1 MASAHQPGHFRPE
14 ALRPPQLG
22 TGLTTLVDYRAYLS
36 AYLEY
41 QQALVVLREAFWE
54 SRQGEISV
62 PIGFVTQSARADLPD
77 LTGVNTNLK
86 RVNKG
91 TKSKKVAKPTT
102 TDPAQL
108 KLLKEQR
115 ESKRK
120 ARKREQNSR
129 RKARK
134 LQAKVELVGLQVK
147 AQNLENKCDKAK
159 SYADALKKPKV
170 APAKGK
176 SSGKSA
182 SAPSTGK
189 SPNRKERR
197 RARFSAL
204 QQGVGIGLP
213 SSGPAATLHR
223 ATGGNVVV
231 SGPGP
236 LDLPQAEVDKLARQL
251 GVTAGS
257 LRQNMTTA
265 GLGLFTI

>member
-1 MASAHQPGHFRPE
+1 MAPAYQPHHFRPD
-14 ALRPPQLG
+14 ALRPPHLG
-22 TGLTTLVDYRAYLS
+22 AGLTTLVDYRAYLS

-77 LTGVNTNLK
+77 LTGVNPNSK

-91 TKSKKVAKPTT
+91 TKSKKAAKPTVT
-102 TDPAQL
+102 NPAQL
-108 KLLKEQR
+108 QLLKEQR
-115 ESKRK
+115 EFKRK

-134 LQAKVELVGLQVK
+134 LQSKAELVGLQVK
-147 AQNLENKCDKAK
+147 VQNLETKCDKAK

-170 APAKGK
+170 ALNKGK

-182 SAPSTGK
+182 PAPSTGK

-204 QQGVGIGLP
+204 QQGVGL
-213 SSGPAATLHR
+213 GPPPVRPAR
-223 ATGGNVVV
+223 SQVIV

-236 LDLPQAEVDKLARQL
+236 LDLPQVEVDRLARQL

-265 GLGLFTI
+265 GLGLFTV

>member
-1 MASAHQPGHFRPE
+1 V
-14 ALRPPQLG
+14 PQ
-22 TGLTTLVDYRAYLS
+22 
-36 AYLEY
+36 
-41 QQALVVLREAFWE
+41 
-54 SRQGEISV
+54 
-62 PIGFVTQSARADLPD
+62 GFVTQSAQAGKPD
-77 LTGVNTNLK
+77 LTCVNSMFK

-91 TKSKKVAKPTT
+91 NKSKKVAKPTV

-120 ARKREQNSR
+120 ALKREQNSR

-134 LQAKVELVGLQVK
+134 LHAKVELVGLQVK
-147 AQNLENKCDKAK
+147 VQNLENKCDKAK
-159 SYADALKKPKV
+159 SYADALKKRVAPAGGIQV

-176 SSGKSA
+176 SLGKSA

-204 QQGVGIGLP
+204 QQGVGIGRP
-213 SSGPAATLHR
+213 SSGPAAALPK
-223 ATGGNVVV
+223 GNVL
-231 SGPGP
+231 SAGSGP
-236 LDLPQAEVDKLARQL
+236 LDLPQVEVDRLARQL

-257 LRQNMTTA
+257 LRQNMITA
-265 GLGLFTI
+265 GLGLFTV